1 MQRKQPS
8 APAPNQEFRVPP
20 QDLEAEQSVLGAM
33 ILKPEVIDAV
43 TDKVDS
49 RDFYREYHRHIF
61 DAIVTLNDKKEPIDM
76 VTISNELRLMGQ
88 YREGETSTI
97 LVNLADKVPSASGA
111 EKYAEI
117 VKEKSGMRK
126 LIVAATQIAADGYD
140 ETIPAKEQMDMAEFR
155 VFEATEQKEQKGFV
169 QIKNIIG
176 KVFEEVYETIGSDNH
191 LTGLAMGIPRLDVLT
206 RGLQPSKL
214 YIVGARPGVGK
225 TALAMNIAWN
235 VASGKSDPAGIKNPV
250 GIFSIEM
257 TEEEIGQRLLC
268 SVAQVDYNAA
278 KEGRILAK
286 EQAALTKASAQIY
299 EAPIFIDDS
308 SALTIMELKSRARRL
323 KKSQDIQLLVVDYLQ
338 LLRAGVQ
345 KDNREQE
352 IAWISMNLKALA
364 KDLDIPILVASQ
376 LSRPMKG
383 TEGKPPTL
391 SDLRESGS
399 IEQDANVVI
408 FIHKWK
414 TKEDGWKHQLMLSKN
429 RSGQTDEEIPINFS
443 AFSTT
448 FHDVD
453 VMESRGPVE

>member
-1 MQRKQPS
+1 MPS
-8 APAPNQEFRVPP
+8 ESFRVPP

-33 ILKPEVIDAV
+33 MLKPEAIDVV
-43 TDKVDS
+43 TEILDG
-49 RDFYREYHRHIF
+49 RDFYREAHRHIF
-61 DAIVTLNDKKEPIDM
+61 DAIISLNEKKEPIDV
-76 VTISNELRLMGQ
+76 VTLTNELRQMGKMELVGSTSDLML
-88 YREGETSTI
+88 
-97 LVNLADKVPSASGA
+97 LVDRVPTASNA
-111 EKYAEI
+111 EHYAQI
-117 VKEKSGMRK
+117 VKEMSSGRK
-126 LIVAATQIAADGYD
+126 LAIAGTTIASEAYD
-140 ETIPAKEQMDMAEFR
+140 TSIPLKEKMDMAEFR
-155 VFEATEQKEQKGFV
+155 IFEATEQKVQKGFV

-191 LTGLAMGIPRLDVLT
+191 LTGLPMGIPRLDVLT

-235 VASGKSDPAGIKNPV
+235 VASGKSDPAGIKSPV

-278 KEGRILAK
+278 KEGRTLIK
-286 EQAALTKASAQIY
+286 DQQALTKASARIY

-323 KKSQDIQLLVVDYLQ
+323 KKAQNIQLLVVDYLQ

-383 TEGKPPTL
+383 TEGKPPGL

-448 FHDVD
+448 FHDID
-453 VMESRGPVE
+453 VMEQRGLSFENS